1 LRSGFHKPERGGI
14 IIRPVNMLQDSVAK
28 LLFRLSLPTTT
39 GMIIYS
45 LFSLIDTFFVAKL
58 GALSFA
64 ALTLVIPLQILLI
77 SVSSATGVGLTSLIG
92 RTLGSG
98 NVKLADNVAWH
109 GVVISFLY
117 GGLSVGLGLHYID
130 SLLIIFGSTP
140 ETFALSREYIQI
152 VLWGSLFTF
161 LPMTLGNIIQGEG
174 NTFIPMVI
182 SLLGISLNVVFD
194 PIFIFGWAGM
204 PALGLNGAAVATV
217 LSQMVTTV
225 VIIALAKRKTSK
237 LTWSRA
243 NFRPSLRVVSE
254 IYRVGFPAMVM
265 EVVSVVNL
273 AIINRT
279 LTGYSYTAVA
289 ALGIFLRIRSLAYMP
304 VHGLAQGTMPI
315 ASFAYGARLF
325 DRVKETIIKSS
336 TLAFVFLGTGWLIM
350 QYQPAWVM
358 QFFSQDPMLTVVG
371 ITCMQMA
378 TLFLPLMGPL
388 VILYTIL
395 QAVGKGFTAMWL
407 SLTRQVV
414 FFLPLLLI
422 LPRYYSLNG
431 VWLAFS
437 ISEILTASVALI
449 FLISLWRELQVRNK
463 FTVVMLLK
471 GGYLLERLQAWL
483 RWK

>member
-1 LRSGFHKPERGGI
+1 
-14 IIRPVNMLQDSVAK
+14 M
-28 LLFRLSLPTTT
+28 
-39 GMIIYS
+39 
-45 LFSLIDTFFVAKL
+45 
-58 GALSFA
+58 
-64 ALTLVIPLQILLI
+64 
-77 SVSSATGVGLTSLIG
+77 TSLIG

-109 GVVISFLY
+109 GVVISFIY

-130 SLLIIFGSTP
+130 SWLIIFGSTP
-140 ETFALSREYIQI
+140 ETFALSREYMQI
-152 VLWGSLFTF
+152 ILWGSLFTF

-194 PIFIFGWAGM
+194 PIFIFGWGGM

-225 VIIALAKRKTSK
+225 VIIALAKRKISK

-254 IYRVGFPAMVM
+254 IYRVGFPAMIM
-265 EVVSVVNL
+265 ELVSVMNL
-273 AIINRT
+273 TIINRT

-289 ALGIFLRIRSLAYMP
+289 ALGIFMRIRSLAHMP

-315 ASFAYGARLF
+315 AAFAYGARQY
-325 DRVKETIIKSS
+325 DRVKETIIKSAI
-336 TLAFVFLGTGWLIM
+336 LAFFFMGTAWAIL
-350 QYQPAWVM
+350 QYKTVWVM

-371 ITCMQMA
+371 VTCMQMA
-378 TLFLPLMGPL
+378 TLFLPFVGPL
-388 VILYTIL
+388 VILYTVL

-407 SLTRQVV
+407 SMTRQVV
-414 FFLPLLLI
+414 FFLPLLLF
-422 LPRYYSLNG
+422 LPHYYSLNG

-437 ISEILTASVALI
+437 LSEMLTTLVALV

-463 FTVVMLLK
+463 FTVVMLFRV
-471 GGYLLERLQAWL
+471 GYLLERLRDWL
-483 RWK
+483 RWS

>member
-1 LRSGFHKPERGGI
+1 
-14 IIRPVNMLQDSVAK
+14 MLQDSVAR
-28 LLFRLSLPTTT
+28 LLFRLSVPVTA
-39 GMIIYS
+39 GMLLYS

-58 GALSFA
+58 GPLSFA

-92 RTLGSG
+92 RTLGCG

-109 GVVISFLY
+109 GIMISLIY
-117 GGLSVGLGLHYID
+117 GVLAMAVGLHYID
-130 SLLIIFGSTP
+130 SLLIAFGCTP
-140 ETFALSREYIQI
+140 ETFALSREYLQI
-152 VLWGSLFTF
+152 VLWGSMFTF

-194 PIFIFGWAGM
+194 PIFIFGWAGI
-204 PALGLNGAAVATV
+204 PPLGLNGAAVATV
-217 LSQMVTTV
+217 LSQ
-225 VIIALAKRKTSK
+225 VIITAAIIIMVRRRQNL
-237 LTWSRA
+237 LTWSWA
-243 NFRPSLRVVSE
+243 HFHPSLRVIIE
-254 IYRVGFPAMVM
+254 IYRVGFPTMVM
-265 EVVSVVNL
+265 EVVSVVIL

-279 LTGYSYTAVA
+279 LAGYSYTAVA
-289 ALGIFLRIRSLAYMP
+289 ALGIFMRIRSLAFMP

-437 ISEILTASVALI
+437 FSEMLTATLALV
-449 FLISLWRELQVRNK
+449 FLIRLWRDLQERNK
-463 FTVVMLLK
+463 LAIVMLLRR
-471 GGYLLERLQAWL
+471 GYLLQRLKAWL
-483 RWK
+483 KWK

>member
-1 LRSGFHKPERGGI
+1 
-14 IIRPVNMLQDSVAK
+14 
-28 LLFRLSLPTTT
+28 
-39 GMIIYS
+39 
-45 LFSLIDTFFVAKL
+45 
-58 GALSFA
+58 
-64 ALTLVIPLQILLI
+64 
-77 SVSSATGVGLTSLIG
+77 LIG

-109 GVVISFLY
+109 GVVISFIY

-130 SLLIIFGSTP
+130 SWLIIFGSTP
-140 ETFALSREYIQI
+140 ETFALSREYMQI
-152 VLWGSLFTF
+152 ILWGSLFTF

-225 VIIALAKRKTSK
+225 VIIALAKRKISK

-254 IYRVGFPAMVM
+254 IYRVGFPAMIM
-265 EVVSVVNL
+265 ELVSVMNL
-273 AIINRT
+273 TIINRT

-289 ALGIFLRIRSLAYMP
+289 ALGIFMRIRSLAHMP

-315 ASFAYGARLF
+315 AAFAYGARQY
-325 DRVKETIIKSS
+325 DRVKETIIKSAI
-336 TLAFVFLGTGWLIM
+336 LAFFFMGTAWAIL
-350 QYQPAWVM
+350 QYKTVWVM

-371 ITCMQMA
+371 VTCMQMA
-378 TLFLPLMGPL
+378 TLFLPFVGPL
-388 VILYTIL
+388 VILYTVL

-407 SLTRQVV
+407 SMTRQVV
-414 FFLPLLLI
+414 FFLPLLLF
-422 LPRYYSLNG
+422 LPHYYSLNG

-437 ISEILTASVALI
+437 LSEMLTTLVALV

-463 FTVVMLLK
+463 FTVVMLFRV
-471 GGYLLERLQAWL
+471 GYLLERLRAWL
-483 RWK
+483 RWS